1 MEREEIKSREI
12 VRLTERFIEAV
23 LALDRETARQ
33 IAAEDLKLEF
43 QTVSGGAIENF
54 DENKLEQTFI
64 LQKLRER
71 DLRTYINQR
80 RARVVYEEKIHCHL
94 AGSDFQH
101 AFMRQTYFYQSFENE
116 WKLVFLKT
124 EVRRFS
130 GYNLKESL
138 FNLLDCLAGKISRIA
153 WKIRT

>member
-1 MEREEIKSREI
+1 MGREEIKSREI
-12 VRLTERFIEAV
+12 VRLTERFSKAV
-23 LALDRETARQ
+23 LALDRETVRQ
-33 IAAEDLKLEF
+33 IVAKDLKLEF
-43 QTVSGGAIENF
+43 QIVSGGAIEDF

-64 LQKLRER
+64 LQKLPAR

-80 RARVVYEEKIHCHL
+80 RAKVIYEEKIDCHL

-101 AFMRQTYFYQSFENE
+101 AFMRQTYFYKLFENE

-130 GYNLKESL
+130 GYNLKGSL
-138 FNLLDCLAGKISRIA
+138 FNLLDCLAGKITRIV